1 MLKDYISFIIKINQS
16 NILDQAIP
24 DIGVSTL
31 KPSPFR
37 NFPPTLKK
45 IALNT
50 AGKVQKHINDF
61 VDWLMAYVPPTI
73 KASAS
78 AAFQKILNLFPK
90 QVIKVQLLKT
100 AMKNYT
106 KSYDVDIVDFNP
118 LKQLNETEKVVQDK
132 LRLDLVK
139 MKGLKATITLKI
151 TFEKQKEG
159 EVITKTAFFNSKT
172 NVILN
177 KDDVSEMQQNA
188 FNQIIN
194 KIGN

>member
-1 MLKDYISFIIKINQS
+1 MNQS
-16 NILDQAIP
+16 NILDQAVP

-50 AGKVQKHINDF
+50 AGKVQKRINDF
-61 VDWLMAYVPPTI
+61 ADWLMAYIPPTV
-73 KASAS
+73 KTTAS

-90 QVIKVQLLKT
+90 RVIKVQLLKT
-100 AMKNYT
+100 ALKNYT
-106 KSYDVDIVDFNP
+106 KSYNVDIVDFSP

-177 KDDVSEMQQNA
+177 KDDVSEM
-188 FNQIIN
+188 
-194 KIGN
+194 

>member
-1 MLKDYISFIIKINQS
+1 MNQS
-16 NILDQAIP
+16 NILDQAVP

-45 IALNT
+45 IALNA
-50 AGKVQKHINDF
+50 AGKVQKRINDF
-61 VDWLMAYVPPTI
+61 SDWLMAYVPPTI

-90 QVIKVQLLKT
+90 RVIKVQLLKT
-100 AMKNYT
+100 ALKNHT
-106 KSYDVDIVDFNP
+106 KSYDVDIVDFSP

-139 MKGLKATITLKI
+139 MKGLKATVTLKI

-188 FNQIIN
+188 SNQIIN
-194 KIGN
+194 